1 MELRAFKLAITKGHS
16 TITFNRESFPYLST
30 ARTAHDLADR
40 LKRARPQLQ
49 NEVDLLQGVVFNSH
63 RRLQAD
69 DISSAAI
76 AQAWCDMNA
85 AYQTLL
91 DLRRVPKA

>member
-1 MELRAFKLAITKGHS
+1 MTY
-16 TITFNRESFPYLST
+16 NRESFPYLST
-30 ARTAHDLADR
+30 ARSAHDLADR
-40 LKRARPQLQ
+40 LKRVRPQLQ
-49 NEVDLLQGVVFNSH
+49 NDVDLLQGIVTNSH

>member
-1 MELRAFKLAITKGHS
+1 MTYH
-16 TITFNRESFPYLST
+16 RESFPYLAT
-30 ARTAHDLADR
+30 ARSAHDLADR
-40 LKRARPQLQ
+40 LKRVRPQLQ
-49 NEVDLLQGVVFNSH
+49 NEVDLLRGIVFNSH

-91 DLRRVPKA
+91 DLRRLPKA